1 MKNAK
6 SVYLNGQF
14 IAPEQATISV
24 FDRGFIFGD
33 AVYEVIPVYGKRP
46 FRLSQHLR
54 RLDINLR
61 AVKIN
66 NPLSETDWS
75 EMLHRLIAEN
85 DSDDQS
91 LYIQISRGVAP
102 RDHAFP
108 DDHTTPTVFA
118 FGQPLKTPPVSLLEK
133 GVSAITQQDIRWQRC
148 DIKSTALL
156 ANVLLRQVAVEQN
169 ATEAILLRDGHI
181 TEGAASN
188 VIIVDK
194 DNVITTPPKNNL
206 ILPGITRDLILE
218 LARQHQMPAAERPL
232 MESELSTAKEIWLS
246 SSTKEILPV
255 CKVNDQIVGNGK
267 PGPIFKKMVQH
278 YQDYKQSFRKGNV
291 E

>member
-1 MKNAK
+1 MKNVK

-14 IAPEQATISV
+14 MAPEQATISV

-46 FRLSQHLR
+46 FRLPQHLR

-66 NPLSETDWS
+66 NPLSEAAWS
-75 EMLHRLIAEN
+75 KMLHRLIAEN
-85 DSDDQS
+85 DSEDQS

-118 FGQPLKTPPVSLLEK
+118 FSQPLKTPPISLLEK

-156 ANVLLRQVAVEQN
+156 ANVLLRQAAVEQD

-194 DNVITTPPKNNL
+194 DNVIATPPKDNL
-206 ILPGITRDLILE
+206 ILPGVTRDLILE
-218 LARQHQMPAAERPL
+218 LARQQQMPVTERPL
-232 MESELSTAKEIWLS
+232 MESELASAKEIWLS

-255 CKVNDQIVGNGK
+255 CKVNDQVIGTGK
-267 PGPIFKKMVQH
+267 PGPVFKAMIQH
-278 YQDYKQSFRKGNV
+278 YRNYKQSFREGHV

>member
-1 MKNAK
+1 MKNVS

-33 AVYEVIPVYGKRP
+33 AVYEVIPVYGKKP
-46 FRLSQHLR
+46 FRLPQHLQ
-54 RLDINLR
+54 RLGINLR
-61 AVKIN
+61 AVAIN
-66 NPLSETDWS
+66 NPLSETAWS
-75 EMLHRLIAEN
+75 KMLCQLIAEN
-85 DSDDQS
+85 DSDEQS

-108 DDHTTPTVFA
+108 EDHITPTVFA
-118 FGQPLKTPPVSLLEK
+118 FSQPLKTPPMSLLEK
-133 GVSAITQQDIRWQRC
+133 GVNVITQQDIRWQRC

-156 ANVLLRQVAVEQN
+156 ANVLLRQAAVEQD

-194 DNVITTPPKNNL
+194 DNVIATPPRNNL
-206 ILPGITRDLILE
+206 ILPGVTRDLILE
-218 LARQHQMPAAERPL
+218 LARQHQMPAKERSIL
-232 MESELSTAKEIWLS
+232 ESELATAKEIWLS

-255 CKVNDQIVGNGK
+255 CKVNDQIVGTGK
-267 PGPIFKKMVQH
+267 PGPVFKEMLQH
-278 YQDYKQSFRKGNV
+278 YQDYKQTFREGYV